1 MKHRYGDVIKVL
13 ANTEISHGMTLTNG
27 KTYDIRRATENGV
40 YIVDDRGESFIVPK
54 SQLQYTEIVKEE
66 SGMKWEIGEKL
77 RVINA
82 NAILEGYALKDGQVY
97 EVISVDSDGLP
108 VIYPEPYGDFSF
120 ISREMAYIERAFDE
134 EDTERNTELGEPSA
148 DCNCVTLSE
157 IYDEIVDMKAMIG
170 RLIRNG
176 GDEE

>member
-27 KTYDIRRATENGV
+27 RTYDIRRATEYGV
-40 YIVDDRGESFIVPK
+40 HIVDDRGESFIVPK
-54 SQLQYTEIVKEE
+54 SQLHYTEIVKEDD
-66 SGMKWEIGEKL
+66 GMG
-77 RVINA
+77 
-82 NAILEGYALKDGQVY
+82 
-97 EVISVDSDGLP
+97 
-108 VIYPEPYGDFSF
+108 
-120 ISREMAYIERAFDE
+120 
-134 EDTERNTELGEPSA
+134 EDTERNAELGEPSA

-157 IYDEIVDMKAMIG
+157 IYEEVLDMKAMIG